1 MSTSQLKSV
10 VAPDAAKADA
20 ARAVNPAVT
29 ALTSAM
35 AGIASVLPKHITAD
49 RMSKIALGCLRTN
62 RKLYDAAKRN
72 PSSFVNAIMSASRL
86 GLEPGIDAHL
96 IPYENRKANTVEIQM
111 IPDWRGL
118 LALAR
123 RSGMVTS
130 ISIQLVHQHDEF
142 ELELGL
148 AEKLVHKPLIHGDR
162 GPVILGYAVARFSD
176 GSHHVE
182 WMSTSSINAIRDASQ
197 NYRTAVKYN
206 RNDNPWQQH
215 WDEMAR
221 KTIARRISKY
231 LPRSIEIINAETLI
245 DAADQGK
252 AAAFD
257 GAFVVIDGDSDL
269 VETQDTTQAA
279 AIGGAQA
286 TGAPEV
292 TFAALSA
299 QIESS
304 ADADALDLSA
314 SLISGIADAKEK
326 ATLTALAEEKRKAL
340 NF

>member
-10 VAPDAAKADA
+10 VAPAAAKADE
-20 ARAVNPAVT
+20 ARAASSNPAVD
-29 ALTSAM
+29 ALNAAM
-35 AGIASVLPKHITAD
+35 TGIKSVLPRHITAE
-49 RMSKIALGCLRTN
+49 RMAKIALGCLRTN
-62 RKLYDAAKRN
+62 KKLYLAAKRN

-96 IPYENRKANTVEIQM
+96 IPYENKRANTVEIQM

-148 AEKLVHKPLIHGDR
+148 SERLVHKPLIHGDR
-162 GPVILGYAVARFSD
+162 GPVILGYAVAKFTD

-182 WMSTSSINAIRDASQ
+182 WMSTASINEIRDGSQ

-206 RNDNPWQQH
+206 KDDNPWMKH

-221 KTIARRISKY
+221 KTLARRISKY

-257 GAFVVIDGDSDL
+257 GEFVVIDDASEL
-269 VETQDTTQAA
+269 VETPDATPAA
-279 AIGGAQA
+279 ATQ
-286 TGAPEV
+286 TDAPV
-292 TFAALSA
+292 SFALLSS
-299 QIESS
+299 QIEGA

-326 ATLTALAEEKRKAL
+326 ATLTALVDEKRKAL

>member
-20 ARAVNPAVT
+20 ARAANPAVT
-29 ALTSAM
+29 ALNNAM

-49 RMSKIALGCLRTN
+49 RMAKIALGCLRTN
-62 RKLYDAAKRN
+62 RKLLDAAKRN
-72 PSSFVNAIMSASRL
+72 PASFVNAIMSAARL

-111 IPDWRGL
+111 IPDYRGL

-123 RSGMVTS
+123 RSGLVTS
-130 ISIQLVHQHDEF
+130 ISIQLVYEQDEF
-142 ELELGL
+142 EMELGL
-148 AEKLVHKPLIHGDR
+148 QDKLVHKPCIVGDR
-162 GPVILGYAVARFSD
+162 GSPIVGYAVAKFTD

-182 WMSTSSINAIRDASQ
+182 WMSVASINAIRDGSQ
-197 NYRTAVKYN
+197 NYRFAKQKGY
-206 RNDNPWQQH
+206 DNPWIQH
-215 WDEMAR
+215 WEEMAR
-221 KTIARRISKY
+221 KTLARRISKY
-231 LPRSIEIINAETLI
+231 LPRSIEIVNAEALM

-257 GAFVVIDGDSDL
+257 GTFVVIDESSDLIEGGDSP
-269 VETQDTTQAA
+269 EPKN
-279 AIGGAQA
+279 
-286 TGAPEV
+286 GAPAL

-299 QIESS
+299 QVD
-304 ADADALDLSA
+304 AATDADALDLSA
-314 SLISGIADAKEK
+314 SLIHAITDTKQRE
-326 ATLTALAEEKRKAL
+326 TLTALVEEKRKAL

>member
-1 MSTSQLKSV
+1 MSTAALKTV
-10 VAPDAAKADA
+10 VAPAAAKADES
-20 ARAVNPAVT
+20 RAINPAVD
-29 ALTSAM
+29 ALNAAM
-35 AGIASVLPKHITAD
+35 AGIKSVLPKHITAD
-49 RMSKIALGCLRTN
+49 RMAKIALGCLRTN
-62 RKLYDAAKRN
+62 KKLYLAAKRN
-72 PSSFVNAIMSASRL
+72 PASFVNAIMSASRL

-148 AEKLVHKPLIHGDR
+148 SEKLVHKPLIHGDR
-162 GPVILGYAVARFSD
+162 GSVILGYAVAKFTD
-176 GSHHVE
+176 GSHHIE
-182 WMSTSSINAIRDASQ
+182 WMSVASINAIRDASQ

-206 RNDNPWQQH
+206 KDDNPWMKH

-257 GAFVVIDGDSDL
+257 GTFVVIDESSEL
-269 VETQDTTQAA
+269 VEAGDQAA
-279 AIGGAQA
+279 PEQK
-286 TGAPEV
+286 TGAPAL
-292 TFAALSA
+292 TFADLSSQVEA
-299 QIESS
+299 
-304 ADADALDLSA
+304 ATDADALDLSA
-314 SLISGIADAKEK
+314 SLISGIADLKQRE
-326 ATLTALAEEKRKAL
+326 TLTALVEEKRKAL